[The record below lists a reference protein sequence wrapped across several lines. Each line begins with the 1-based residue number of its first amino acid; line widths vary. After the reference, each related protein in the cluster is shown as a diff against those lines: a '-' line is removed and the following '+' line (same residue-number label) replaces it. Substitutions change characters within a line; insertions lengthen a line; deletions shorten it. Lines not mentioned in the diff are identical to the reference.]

1 MSYWLRQSRNQIS
14 VNRENEMIF
23 QRLPDYCAKLYG
35 IQWGLNVL
43 INQNVSGC
51 LYSPSRPLR
60 RNLIKQSD
68 IHTHTHIFWSVVPVG
83 SITKVNNQNTH
94 VIISTMCFQFDIH
107 ACPQLNHSD
116 SGAINGKKF
125 ERSEFLKKNQKPCH
139 GGIILLF
146 YSFLKSLNI
155 MHFYLPKETL
165 WHF

>member
-1 MSYWLRQSRNQIS
+1 MSYWLRQSGNQIS

-60 RNLIKQSD
+60 RDLIKQSD
-68 IHTHTHIFWSVVPVG
+68 IHTHIFWSVVPVG

-125 ERSEFLKKNQKPCH
+125 ERGEFFLKNQKPCH